1 MLTIARIM
9 MKIEERNLTKM
20 RSIFTLMLCGLVVF
34 GLEAQKKPKLNV
46 AERELKDGN
55 YAAARDIVDQA
66 SEYEKLK
73 DDPKTWFLRARVYMS
88 LDTAGANLADDPIGT
103 AMESFAKAQ
112 EIGDVT
118 KLYTTDAIGLPVIFD
133 QHINNYWA
141 YYFNKGATAY
151 GEEDFPTAVENFQ
164 YAQRILPDDS
174 TAFTNA
180 GLAAHNAQMW
190 DEAATNYE
198 GAIARGVTSQDIF
211 NLYIS
216 VLTAEKKDYDKAVEV
231 VRKAREIYTDDKDLA
246 RTEINLLIQMGKTD
260 EAKANLERQ
269 LKEDPNNTNYHF
281 IYGVLLEESG
291 DQAGAVEAYRNAIK
305 VDANNYNA
313 NFNLGVMLIN
323 EATEIIKERNNLG
336 ISDADLKKA
345 DELDPQID
353 AKLESALPQWEK
365 VHELDPK
372 DETAM
377 STLRYIYVQLKQND
391 KAEEM
396 QNKIDAAGGGED

>member
-1 MLTIARIM
+1 MT
-9 MKIEERNLTKM
+9 
-20 RSIFTLMLCGLVVF
+20 SLVV
-34 GLEAQKKPKLNV
+34 
-46 AERELKDGN
+46 
-55 YAAARDIVDQA
+55 
-66 SEYEKLK
+66 
-73 DDPKTWFLRARVYMS
+73 S
-88 LDTAGANLADDPIGT
+88 LIY
-103 AMESFAKAQ
+103 S
-112 EIGDVT
+112 
-118 KLYTTDAIGLPVIFD
+118 LP
-133 QHINNYWA
+133 
-141 YYFNKGATAY
+141 
-151 GEEDFPTAVENFQ
+151 
-164 YAQRILPDDS
+164 
-174 TAFTNA
+174 
-180 GLAAHNAQMW
+180 
-190 DEAATNYE
+190 
-198 GAIARGVTSQDIF
+198 
-211 NLYIS
+211 
-216 VLTAEKKDYDKAVEV
+216 
-231 VRKAREIYTDDKDLA
+231 
-246 RTEINLLIQMGKTD
+246 
-260 EAKANLERQ
+260 